1 MTAMDQR
8 TETFAGTRGPIVVH
22 RWEGT
27 AARRVV
33 LIAHGYGEHSGRY
46 GHVAAALVDRGASV
60 WSPDHLGHGLSGGD
74 RAVIVDFEETVDD
87 LHHVASMALGAHPGL
102 PVVLIGHSMGGL
114 IATRYA
120 QRYGD
125 ELAGLVLS
133 GPLIGRHEFAEL
145 LLGLPELPDIP
156 LDPGT
161 LSRDPAVGEAYAA
174 DPLVYHGPFKR
185 PMLEAMRSGF
195 AAVEAGPGLG
205 DLPTLYLHGGE
216 DPLVPL
222 DVTRS
227 AVERLRG
234 SDFTERV
241 YEGAKHEIFNE
252 IDRQEVLDE
261 VGAFVDRVTA
271 VH

>member
-1 MTAMDQR
+1 MAAMEQR
-8 TETFAGTRGPIVVH
+8 TETFEGTRGPIVVH
-22 RWEGT
+22 VWEGES
-27 AARRVV
+27 AHRIV
-33 LIAHGYGEHSGRY
+33 LLAHGYGEHSGRY
-46 GHVAAALVDRGASV
+46 GHVAGALVAGGGTV
-60 WSPDHLGHGLSGGD
+60 WSPDHQGHGLSGGD
-74 RAVIVDFEETVDD
+74 RAVIVDFDEVVDD

-114 IATRYA
+114 VATRYA
-120 QRYGD
+120 QRYGA

-156 LDPGT
+156 LDPTT

-185 PMLEAMRSGF
+185 PMLEAMRNAF
-195 AAVEAGPGLG
+195 AAVEAGPGFG
-205 DLPTLYLHGGE
+205 DLPTLYLHGE
-216 DPLVPL
+216 DDPLVP
-222 DVTRS
+222 VQITRP

-241 YEGAKHEIFNE
+241 SAGAKHEIFNE
-252 IDRQEVLDE
+252 IDRQETIDQVT
-261 VGAFVDRVTA
+261 AFVDRVA
-271 VH
+271 PHR